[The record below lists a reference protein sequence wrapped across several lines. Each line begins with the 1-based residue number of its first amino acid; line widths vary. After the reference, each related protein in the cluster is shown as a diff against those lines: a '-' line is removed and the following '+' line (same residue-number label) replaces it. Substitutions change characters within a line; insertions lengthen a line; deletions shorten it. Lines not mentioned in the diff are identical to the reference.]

1 MLGFILNS
9 KDIVVSPTQDKK
21 DSTVALCS
29 AILQRKTLSIRNV
42 AQVLRE
48 NSSFFPRHCLGHFS
62 AGISTMIKQWRF
74 NEIKAI
80 LTKKLICR
88 LMLKQKSNGG
98 LRTSPRLLS
107 HRHEIMHLW
116 K

>member
-48 NSSFFPRHCLGHFS
+48 KSSFFPGALFGPLFYRHIDHDK
-62 AGISTMIKQWRF
+62 TM
-74 NEIKAI
+74 A
-80 LTKKLICR
+80 L
-88 LMLKQKSNGG
+88 
-98 LRTSPRLLS
+98 
-107 HRHEIMHLW
+107 
-116 K
+116 